1 MPTARTEFRQ
11 PIQSLAKSAAS
22 RKVSADSSRT
32 LRIAGQ
38 KREGTQDR
46 FPCTRSMGSFFL
58 RRRRQSRKGIADF
71 PSPGG
76 RGNSRLR
83 PFPVL
88 VHPYVVDAH
97 PNFQQHVE
105 PDTIVRLKRGDLS
118 AFESVYRQFE
128 RAAWTLALRL
138 TGRADV
144 AQEVLQ
150 DAMLKAFER
159 ARQYRGDAPFAAWLR
174 KLVVNESLMQL
185 RHDRL
190 HVIEVFDDDTLGDDS
205 APQPWTSADAATL
218 DRALNRLPDDA
229 RAVLWLYHVEGFT
242 HVEIAREFGRSVSFS
257 KSQLARG
264 TKRLRELLQP
274 RVEDTPCTIGS
285 TTTA

>member
-1 MPTARTEFRQ
+1 MKAAPGIRALCWSFRGRAQRGTRNRFDALVRAAKKARRDVRSTS
-11 PIQSLAKSAAS
+11 PASHKAK
-22 RKVSADSSRT
+22 T
-32 LRIAGQ
+32 
-38 KREGTQDR
+38 
-46 FPCTRSMGSFFL
+46 
-58 RRRRQSRKGIADF
+58 
-71 PSPGG
+71 
-76 RGNSRLR
+76 LR

-88 VHPYVVDAH
+88 VHPCVVDAH
-97 PNFQQHVE
+97 SNFQQHVE

-190 HVIEVFDDDTLGDDS
+190 HVIEVFDDTLGDDS
-205 APQPWTSADAATL
+205 APQP
-218 DRALNRLPDDA
+218 
-229 RAVLWLYHVEGFT
+229 
-242 HVEIAREFGRSVSFS
+242 
-257 KSQLARG
+257 
-264 TKRLRELLQP
+264 
-274 RVEDTPCTIGS
+274 
-285 TTTA
+285 

>member
-1 MPTARTEFRQ
+1 M
-11 PIQSLAKSAAS
+11 
-22 RKVSADSSRT
+22 
-32 LRIAGQ
+32 
-38 KREGTQDR
+38 
-46 FPCTRSMGSFFL
+46 
-58 RRRRQSRKGIADF
+58 
-71 PSPGG
+71 
-76 RGNSRLR
+76 
-83 PFPVL
+83 
-88 VHPYVVDAH
+88 HPYIVDAQS
-97 PNFQQHVE
+97 NFQQHVD
-105 PDTIVRLKRGDLS
+105 PDTIARLKRGDLA
-118 AFESVYRQFE
+118 AFEILYRQFE

-159 ARQYRGDAPFAAWLR
+159 AGQYRGDAPFAAWLR

-190 HVIEVFDDDTLGDDS
+190 HVIEVLDDPVARDD
-205 APQPWTSADAATL
+205 APQPWTVADATTL

-242 HVEIAREFGRSVSFS
+242 HVEIAAQFGRSVSFS
-257 KSQLARG
+257 KSQLARA
-264 TKRLRELLQP
+264 TKRLRELLIP
-274 RVEDTPCTIGS
+274 KVEDTPCTIGS